1 MNPYHARVLDM
12 LDDQPRRYTE
22 RVARDGYELV
32 ITDADTYIEQQ
43 TRRAKRLLRNI
54 ANRKHSEL
62 TR

>member
-1 MNPYHARVLDM
+1 M
-12 LDDQPRRYTE
+12 LDEQPRRYTE
-22 RVARDGYELV
+22 RVTRDGYELV